1 MDDEAK
7 WLNAYADGYE
17 AWRAHKNMEDN
28 PYDKYRQ
35 CKQHWAW
42 RDGYLE
48 AELDEDGEDY

>member
-7 WLNAYADGYE
+7 WLDAYADGYE
-17 AWRAHKNMEDN
+17 AWRADKNMEDN

-35 CKQHWAW
+35 WKQHWAW

-48 AELDEDGEDY
+48 AELDEAE